1 MKNSSTAAQAPA
13 WRQQLHYRLKEGALI
28 ALGALCL
35 ILWMAL
41 LTYNQNDPGWSHTS
55 SAQQVQ
61 NAAGRAGAWCGSS
74 LLPTLPPGPGWI
86 STIRCHPSRGATA
99 W

>member
-1 MKNSSTAAQAPA
+1 MKNSSTAAQVPA

-41 LTYNQNDPGWSHTS
+41 LTYDQNDPRRVINY
-55 SAQQVQ
+55 QEY
-61 NAAGRAGAWCGSS
+61 GASYSVGVSYKF
-74 LLPTLPPGPGWI
+74 
-86 STIRCHPSRGATA
+86 
-99 W
+99 